1 MWQFFI
7 GLSLL
12 FISTLG
18 HAIPT
23 VGSCLLHNFKPV
35 MTDKNGTLDT
45 NQGVWVLRHDA
56 PVYPTF
62 DASHSSSTQAF
73 GEYLLPVK
81 VAKHPSSR
89 VQRVQVRKMGT
100 DTPLGWM
107 EGYDLLCRIK
117 PLESKNG
124 LDRKVFVKTPS
135 SHLPVYPAYKGPCN
149 GNCEQLDRFELYFVF
164 AEDRLY
170 QRYLIL
176 KAHRLKD
183 KPFSSFASKPMGWV
197 KYDHTIPWDTT
208 LGLRPK
214 ADNIWAYTEEK
225 ASVEI
230 VGGNIWYTYPIRIP
244 ILDIKPNYYQVAAPG
259 GFFYI
264 PIDAEKIQEEVWM
277 TATQLADWLALLK
290 GFEKGQRAAF
300 VYRLRKQL
308 QDLIGSYPPS
318 HIVLSEWLAKQGKQ
332 VLPIR
337 QDSPLLQYSL
347 DEIGRKIEDCEVSL
361 LVNWVIEIRKV
372 LQKVSNDSTQKVAF
386 RLKYPTSISCPL
398 SDKGKKIPESLDFEP
413 SAPLGSDDN
422 YRYDHSL
429 YGKSFYWLPVEFLP

>member
-1 MWQFFI
+1 
-7 GLSLL
+7 
-12 FISTLG
+12 
-18 HAIPT
+18 
-23 VGSCLLHNFKPV
+23 

-73 GEYLLPVK
+73 GEYLLPLK
-81 VAKHPSSR
+81 VAKHPYSG
-89 VQRVQVRKMGT
+89 VQRVQVRKLGT

-107 EGYDLLCRIK
+107 EGYDLLCRLK
-117 PLESKNG
+117 PLQNKKG

-149 GNCEQLDRFELYFVF
+149 GNCEQLSRFELYFIF
-164 AEDRLY
+164 AEDKIY

-197 KYDHTIPWDTT
+197 KYEHTIPWNTT

-214 ADNIWAYTEEK
+214 GDNIWAYTEDK

-230 VGGNIWYTYPIRIP
+230 AGGNIWYTYPIRIP
-244 ILDIKPNYYQVAAPG
+244 ILDIKQNSYQVAGPG
-259 GFFYI
+259 GVFYI

-277 TATQLADWLALLK
+277 TANQLADWLALLK
-290 GFEKGQRAAF
+290 GFEKAVPVQKQRTAF
-300 VYRLRKQL
+300 VYRLRKQI

-318 HIVLSEWLAKQGKQ
+318 DIVLREWLAKQGKQ

-361 LVNWVIEIRKV
+361 LVNWVTEIRKV

-386 RLKYPTSISCPL
+386 RAKYPTTSISCPL
-398 SDKGKKIPESLDFEP
+398 SDKGKKVPESLEFE
-413 SAPLGSDDN
+413 SLGSDDN

-429 YGKSFYWLPVEFLP
+429 YGKTVFWLPVEFLP

>member
-12 FISTLG
+12 FISIVG
-18 HAIPT
+18 YAIPT
-23 VGSCLLHNFKPV
+23 VGSCLLHNFKRV

-62 DASHSSSTQAF
+62 DASHSSSIQAF
-73 GEYLLPVK
+73 GEYLLPLK
-81 VAKHPSSR
+81 VAKHPYSG
-89 VQRVQVRKMGT
+89 VQRVQVRKLGT
-100 DTPLGWM
+100 ETVLGWM

-117 PLESKNG
+117 PLESDKG
-124 LDRKVFVKTPS
+124 LARKVFVKTPR
-135 SHLPVYPAYKGPCN
+135 LVYSAYKGSCN
-149 GNCEQLDRFELYFVF
+149 GNCEQLARFELYFIF

-197 KYDHTIPWDTT
+197 KYDHTIPWNTI

-214 ADNIWAYTEEK
+214 ADKLLAYTEEN

-230 VGGNIWYTYPIRIP
+230 VGGNIHIP
-244 ILDIKPNYYQVAAPG
+244 ILDIKQNYYQVAAQG
-259 GFFYI
+259 EVFYI
-264 PIDAEKIQEEVWM
+264 PIDAEKVQEEVWM
-277 TATQLADWLALLK
+277 TANQLADWLALLK
-290 GFEKGQRAAF
+290 AFEKALPLQKQRTAF
-300 VYRLRKQL
+300 VYRLRKQI

-318 HIVLSEWLAKQGKQ
+318 NIVLSEWLAKQR

-361 LVNWVIEIRKV
+361 LVNWVTEIRKV
-372 LQKVSNDSTQKVAF
+372 LQNVSSDSTQKVAF
-386 RLKYPTSISCPL
+386 RPKYPTTSISCPL
-398 SDKGKKIPESLDFEP
+398 SEKGKKIPESLEFEP

-429 YGKSFYWLPVEFLP
+429 YGKTVYWLPVEFLP

>member
-1 MWQFFI
+1 
-7 GLSLL
+7 
-12 FISTLG
+12 
-18 HAIPT
+18 
-23 VGSCLLHNFKPV
+23 

-81 VAKHPSSR
+81 VVKHPSSG

-117 PLESKNG
+117 PLQSKKG

-135 SHLPVYPAYKGPCN
+135 SHMPVYPAYKGPCN
-149 GNCEQLDRFELYFVF
+149 GNCEQLTRFELYFIF

-176 KAHRLKD
+176 KAHSLKD
-183 KPFSSFASKPMGWV
+183 KPFSSLASKPMGWV
-197 KYDHTIPWDTT
+197 KYDHTIPWNTT
-208 LGLRPK
+208 LGLRPIDTLDK
-214 ADNIWAYTEEK
+214 LLAYKKPEDINNP
-225 ASVEI
+225 SVEI
-230 VGGNIWYTYPIRIP
+230 AGGNIWYTYPIHIP
-244 ILDIKPNYYQVAAPG
+244 ILDIKPNYYHVAAQG
-259 GFFYI
+259 DVFYI
-264 PIDAEKIQEEVWM
+264 PIDASKVQEEVWM

-290 GFEKGQRAAF
+290 GFEKALPVQKQRTAF
-300 VYRLRKQL
+300 VYRLRKQI
-308 QDLIGSYPPS
+308 QDLIGRYPPS
-318 HIVLSEWLAKQGKQ
+318 HLVLREWLAKQRKQ

-347 DEIGRKIEDCEVSL
+347 DEIRRKIEDCEVSL
-361 LVNWVIEIRKV
+361 LVNWVTEIRKV

-386 RLKYPTSISCPL
+386 RPKYPTSISCPL
-398 SDKGKKIPESLDFEP
+398 SDKGKKVPESLEFEP

-429 YGKSFYWLPVEFLP
+429 YGKTVYWLPVEFLP